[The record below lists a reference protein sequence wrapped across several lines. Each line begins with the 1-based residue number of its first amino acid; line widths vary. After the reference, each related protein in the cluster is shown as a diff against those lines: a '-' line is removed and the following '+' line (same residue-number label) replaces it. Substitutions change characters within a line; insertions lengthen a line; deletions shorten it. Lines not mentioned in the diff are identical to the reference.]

1 MAHHVYNTEG
11 FVIETTNSGEAN
23 KYFTVFTKELGMVRA
38 TAQGVR
44 LLKSKLRFSLQEFSY
59 ARISLVR
66 GKEVWRITNAKIEW
80 NLHTLFREKKEI
92 IFMLAQIFLLLR
104 RLIPGEEKNEK
115 LFLLLHHSFVFLQSA
130 IFSKEEISS
139 FEKIAVINIL
149 NNLGYIGN
157 NPELSEFIDVSWSK
171 ELLSHMEIKKR
182 SALQEINRAI
192 KATQL

>member
-1 MAHHVYNTEG
+1 
-11 FVIETTNSGEAN
+11 
-23 KYFTVFTKELGMVRA
+23 LGMVRA

-80 NLHTLFREKKEI
+80 NLHILFREKKEI

-115 LFLLLHHSFVFLQSA
+115 LFLLIHHAFVFLQSA

-157 NPELSEFIDVSWSK
+157 NPELSKFINVPWSK
-171 ELLSHMEIKKR
+171 ELLAHMEIKKR

>member
-11 FVIETTNSGEAN
+11 FIIEASNSGEAN
-23 KYFTVFTKELGMVRA
+23 KFFTVFTKELGMVRA

-59 ARISLVR
+59 AKISLVR

-80 NLHTLFREKKEI
+80 NLHTLFRDKKEVV
-92 IFMLAQIFLLLR
+92 FMLAQVFLLLK
-104 RLIPGEEKNEK
+104 RLIPGEEKNEH
-115 LFLLLHHSFVFLQSA
+115 LFSLIHTAFLYLQTHD
-130 IFSKEEISS
+130 FTKEEISA
-139 FEKIAVINIL
+139 FEKILVINIL
-149 NNLGYIGN
+149 NSLGYIGN
-157 NPELSEFIDVSWSK
+157 NPELNEFINVPWSK
-171 ELLSHMEIKKR
+171 EILESMEMKKK